1 MACSPTGISE
11 PGLKGRIPESFIRDL
26 LARVDIVDVVSP
38 RVELKRAG
46 REWRGL
52 SPFSN
57 EKTPSFYVSPA
68 KQMYFDFS
76 AGSNGNAIGFLMA
89 YERLDFVEAVEE
101 MAGQLGLEV
110 PREGGRGGPS
120 RRALEGPLEALTQAQ
135 RHFENQLRSS
145 QLAIEYLKRRGVD
158 GATAQAFGI
167 GYAPDAW
174 DSLAKQFR
182 DPAPALEAGLL
193 IARDDDPARGCYDR
207 FRNRLTFPI
216 RDTRGRV
223 IAFGGRTLGDDQ
235 AKYLNSPETDLFHKG
250 RQLYGLYEARQAE
263 AHPAQLFVVEG
274 YMDVVGL
281 ARHGI
286 RTAVATLGTATTADH
301 LHLLFRTTRRVVFCF
316 DGDAAGG
323 RAAWKALEQALPT
336 LGPGREVR
344 FMFLPEGHDPDTLVA
359 EGGTEA
365 WDEALREA
373 QPLSRF
379 LLDHLAADCDLTT
392 PDGRAQLAA
401 LAAPLVARIED
412 SATRSAIA
420 DALVPRTRL
429 SRHDLETVL
438 RGDGAAHSEPA
449 PQAGAPRRQK
459 PVGRALQLL
468 LEQPELAQ
476 GVGDL
481 EELAQA
487 QQPGIDLLA
496 AVLDH
501 FIESPE
507 TTAASLISGW
517 PDAQQAHWLEK
528 LAQPQTMAP
537 ADPAAEFAEI
547 LGRLRDRGRRLRV
560 QSLLDAARSRD
571 LSAGETAE
579 LRALTSAR
587 AQDQPQH

>member
-1 MACSPTGISE
+1 M
-11 PGLKGRIPESFIRDL
+11 KGRIPESFINDL
-26 LARVDIVDVVSP
+26 LARVDIVDVVTP

-52 SPFSN
+52 SPFTN

-76 AGSNGNAIGFLMA
+76 SGQNGNAIGFLMA

-101 MAGQLGLEV
+101 LASQLGLEV

-120 RRALEGPLEALTQAQ
+120 RKALEGPLEALALAQ
-135 RHFENQLRSS
+135 RHFEAQLRRS
-145 QLAIEYLKRRGVD
+145 QVAIDYLKQRGVD

-182 DPAPALEAGLL
+182 DPTPALEAGLL
-193 IARDDDPARGCYDR
+193 IARDDDPGRGCYDR
-207 FRNRLTFPI
+207 FRNRLMFPI

-223 IAFGGRTLGDDQ
+223 IAFGGRTMGDDQ
-235 AKYLNSPETDLFHKG
+235 AKYLNSPETELFHKG
-250 RQLYGLYEARQAE
+250 RQLYGLYEVRQAE
-263 AHPAQLFVVEG
+263 PHPEQLFVVEG

-344 FMFLPEGHDPDTLVA
+344 FMFLPQGHDPDTLVA
-359 EGGTEA
+359 EGGPEA
-365 WDEALREA
+365 WEDALAEA

-379 LLDHLAADCDLTT
+379 LLDSLAADCDLTT
-392 PDGRAQLAA
+392 PDGRAQLVS
-401 LAAPLVARIED
+401 LAAPYVTRIED
-412 SATRSAIA
+412 SATRSAIV
-420 DALVPRTRL
+420 DALVPRSRL
-429 SRHDLETVL
+429 SRQDIELAL
-438 RGDGAAHSEPA
+438 RGGGRPRAEPA
-449 PQAGAPRRQK
+449 PQAGAPKRQK

-481 EELAQA
+481 EELAQS
-487 QQPGIDLLA
+487 QQPGIDLLV

-501 FIESPE
+501 FIEHPDS
-507 TTAASLISGW
+507 TAAGLIRGW
-517 PDAQQAHWLEK
+517 PDAEQAHWLER
-528 LAQPQTMAP
+528 LAQPQAMAP
-537 ADPAAEFAEI
+537 ADPASELAEI
-547 LGRLRDRGRRLRV
+547 LVRLRDRGRRLRV
-560 QSLLDAARSRD
+560 QTLLEAARHRD

-587 AQDQPQH
+587 AQDQPRSAGGA

>member
-1 MACSPTGISE
+1 MAG
-11 PGLKGRIPESFIRDL
+11 GRIPESFISDL
-26 LARVDIVDVVSP
+26 LARVDIVDVISP
-38 RVELKRAG
+38 RVDLKRAG

-57 EKTPSFYVSPA
+57 EKTPSFFVSPA

-76 AGSNGNAIGFLMA
+76 SGQNGNAIGFLMA

-101 MAGQLGLEV
+101 LARQLGLEV

-120 RRALEGPLEALTQAQ
+120 RAATAGPLEALETAQ
-135 RHFENQLRSS
+135 RHFEGQLRRS
-145 QLAIEYLKRRGVD
+145 QVAIDYLKRRGVD

-167 GYAPDAW
+167 GFAPDSW
-174 DSLAKQFR
+174 DSLTRQFS
-182 DPAPALEAGLL
+182 DPRHALAAGLL

-223 IAFGGRTLGDDQ
+223 IAFGGRTLGVDP

-263 AHPAQLFVVEG
+263 SHPSELFVVEG

-286 RTAVATLGTATTADH
+286 RTAVATLGTATTSDH
-301 LHLLFRTTRRVVFCF
+301 LHLLFRSTRRVVFCF
-316 DGDAAGG
+316 DGDAAGR

-344 FMFLPEGHDPDTLVA
+344 FMFLPDGHDPDSLVA
-359 EGGTEA
+359 EQGVEA
-365 WDEALREA
+365 WARALEAA

-379 LLDHLAADCDLTT
+379 LLDSVSAECDLTS
-392 PDGRAQLAA
+392 PDGRAQLVSRCKPH
-401 LAAPLVARIED
+401 LDRIED
-412 SATRSAIA
+412 AATRTAIV

-429 SRHDLETVL
+429 SHAELESIL
-438 RGDGAAHSEPA
+438 RGNRA
-449 PQAGAPRRQK
+449 AGAEAGAGGGAERRQK

-468 LEQPELAQ
+468 LETPALAAR
-476 GVGDL
+476 VADL

-487 QQPGIDLLA
+487 AQPGVDLLV

-501 FIESPE
+501 LIEYPD
-507 TTAASLISGW
+507 TTAAGLLRDWHDPEQRAI
-517 PDAQQAHWLEK
+517 LEK
-528 LAQPQTMAP
+528 LARPQALPP
-537 ADPAAEFAEI
+537 ADPDSEFDEI
-547 LGRLRDRGRRLRV
+547 IARLRDRGRRLRV
-560 QSLLDAARSRD
+560 QELLDAAGARE
-571 LSAGETAE
+571 LSAGEMAE
-579 LRALTSAR
+579 LRALTAAR
-587 AQDQPQH
+587 AAAQPRADE

>member
-1 MACSPTGISE
+1 M
-11 PGLKGRIPESFIRDL
+11 KGRIPESFINDL

-52 SPFSN
+52 SPFTN

-76 AGSNGNAIGFLMA
+76 SGNNGNAIGFLMA
-89 YERLDFVEAVEE
+89 FERLDFVEAVEE
-101 MAGQLGLEV
+101 LASQLGLEV

-120 RRALEGPLEALTQAQ
+120 RKALEGPLEALALAQ
-135 RHFENQLRSS
+135 RHFEAELRRA
-145 QLAIEYLKRRGVD
+145 QPAIDYLKQRGVD

-167 GYAPDAW
+167 GFAPDAW
-174 DSLAKQFR
+174 DSLAKQFH
-182 DPAPALEAGLL
+182 DPAPALAAGLL
-193 IARDDDPARGCYDR
+193 IARDDDPKRGCYDR
-207 FRNRLTFPI
+207 FRNRLMFPI

-223 IAFGGRTLGDDQ
+223 IAFGGRTLGDDK

-263 AHPAQLFVVEG
+263 PHPAQLFVVEG

-301 LHLLFRTTRRVVFCF
+301 LHLLFRSTRRVAFCF

-344 FMFLPEGHDPDTLVA
+344 FIFLPQGHDPDTLVA
-359 EGGTEA
+359 EGGIEA
-365 WDEALREA
+365 WEAA
-373 QPLSRF
+373 VAAAKPLSQF
-379 LLDHLAADCDLTT
+379 LLDHLAEDCDLTT
-392 PDGRAQLAA
+392 PDGRAQLVS
-401 LAAPLVARIED
+401 LAAPYVARIED
-412 SATRSAIA
+412 SATRSAIV
-420 DALVPRTRL
+420 DALVPRVRL
-429 SRHDLETVL
+429 SRADIETAL
-438 RGDGAAHSEPA
+438 RGGGPARAAPT
-449 PQAGAPRRQK
+449 QAGAPRRQK

-468 LEQPELAQ
+468 LDQPELAQ
-476 GVGDL
+476 GVSDL

-487 QQPGIDLLA
+487 HQPGIDLLV
-496 AVLDH
+496 AVLDY
-501 FIESPE
+501 FIEHPGA
-507 TTAASLISGW
+507 TAASLIRAW
-517 PDAQQAHWLEK
+517 PDAQQASWLQT
-528 LAQPQTMAP
+528 LAQPQAMAP

-547 LGRLRDRGRRLRV
+547 LQRLRDRGRRLRV
-560 QSLLDAARSRD
+560 QTLLDAARSRD
-571 LSAGETAE
+571 LSEGETAE
-579 LRALTSAR
+579 LRALTAAR
-587 AQDQPQH
+587 AHSQQGGAS